1 MTTTIDAS
9 KQLTRAKSAAM
20 VTNML
25 RVALHT
31 VTYCRGACE
40 STRAR
45 RRRKNDDRDD

>member
-9 KQLTRAKSAAM
+9 KQLTREKSAAM

-31 VTYCRGACE
+31 VTFCRGAHE
-40 STRAR
+40 STKRETTRRAR
-45 RRRKNDDRDD
+45 ADDD